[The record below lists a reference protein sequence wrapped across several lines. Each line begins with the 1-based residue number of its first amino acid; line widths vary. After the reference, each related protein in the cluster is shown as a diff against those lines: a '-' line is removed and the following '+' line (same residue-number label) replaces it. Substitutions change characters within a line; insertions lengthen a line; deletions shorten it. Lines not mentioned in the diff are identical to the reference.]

1 MGFEFKRWFFTWN
14 FPLYSFI
21 TATHKVSIKQIKQI
35 SKLNIKRVDSKKKT
49 LKSKLVFFYLSIESL
64 IYTIVENG

>member
-1 MGFEFKRWFFTWN
+1 MGFEFKRWFIWN

-21 TATHKVSIKQIKQI
+21 TTTHKVKVEQIKQI

-64 IYTIVENG
+64 IYMIVENG